1 MNPWEDISLDDYEK
15 HMSLESVMQLQAM
28 NRIMKEQFEAYDV
41 HSAMV
46 LGVAGGNGLEHIDPA
61 KFRKVYGVD
70 INKEYL
76 NAVADRYSSIEN
88 ILECMYLDLTAN
100 ITMLPKAELVIA
112 NLLIEY
118 IGYQAFDAVVHK
130 VDPQYVSCVIQVNTD
145 EKNWVS
151 DSPYIHV
158 FDRLDEIHYQME
170 QNSLVTMMERAGY
183 KKLLEKT
190 EPLPNGKALIR
201 IDFIRNHL

>member
-1 MNPWEDISLDDYEK
+1 MNPWEDISLDDYEN
-15 HMSLESVMQLQAM
+15 HMSLDSVMQLQAM

-61 KFRKVYGVD
+61 KFRNVYGVD

-76 NAVADRYSSIEN
+76 NAVADRYSSIED
-88 ILECMYLDLTAN
+88 ILECMCLDLTAN
-100 ITMLPKAELVIA
+100 IAMLPKAELVIA

-130 VDPQYVSCVIQVNTD
+130 VDPQYVSCVI
-145 EKNWVS
+145 
-151 DSPYIHV
+151 
-158 FDRLDEIHYQME
+158 
-170 QNSLVTMMERAGY
+170 
-183 KKLLEKT
+183 
-190 EPLPNGKALIR
+190 
-201 IDFIRNHL
+201 